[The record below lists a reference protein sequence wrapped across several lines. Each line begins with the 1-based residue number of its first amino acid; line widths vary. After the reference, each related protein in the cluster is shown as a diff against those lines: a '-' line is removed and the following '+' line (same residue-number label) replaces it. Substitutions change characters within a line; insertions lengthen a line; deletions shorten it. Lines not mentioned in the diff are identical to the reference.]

1 MSAHAAAHL
10 MLTHIDEAKADI
22 QQAAGAGA
30 GAGAEDAD
38 VLAVGASLGLEGY
51 AA

>member
-10 MLTHIDEAKADI
+10 MLTHVDEAKADVSP
-22 QQAAGAGA
+22 AAEAA
-30 GAGAEDAD
+30 AEDAD
-38 VLAVGASLGLEGY
+38 VLAVGASLGVEGY